1 MSSKYDELISS
12 GEPIRGK
19 YRLLRLLGK
28 GSFGPVYLAK
38 DVYLARDVAIKI
50 VSATEDSAAAERLK
64 REFSV
69 LSRIN
74 HPNIVRV
81 YDFGILED
89 GNVFLVSEYIEG
101 QSLNQILNAK
111 EVLSQRDALVICK
124 AIADGLS
131 AAHSANIIHRDLKPS
146 NVMVPEDQ
154 SGRHFELS
162 RLIDFG
168 VLGQLLRKP
177 EGEFTQAGMIFGTF
191 YYMSPEQI
199 RGEPQSVATDL
210 YGLGS
215 LLYEMLFGQP
225 PFKTNN
231 LASTMYK
238 ILNEEVA
245 ISETEVSV
253 GIRSLLLNLLSKN
266 PKIRPQ
272 SAKVVAEQIQRILE
286 NNDSLSLD
294 TEVALHLPS
303 AEPPTWAPSPAEY
316 SHPAIRAQR
325 ELPKEPSVEPTI
337 SSPLPTSSS
346 ALRTSG
352 FRKVWLILLLAIVFS
367 VVIGLGLM
375 YKKPGVIIGCI
386 MFTGGLALSTF
397 YRFLVTRHKP
407 QLQDDALR
415 ILTGAKSY
423 AALSGSLALEVGQL
437 IENCRR
443 IEEKILGRTIAV
455 MMTEYENAKESKDKQ
470 NALMNAVSLL
480 EKLTERL
487 SPWYVRHQKLI
498 AVIISIIGMLSGLA
512 SAAASLLKK

>member
-1 MSSKYDELISS
+1 MPSTHEQLYSS
-12 GEPIRGK
+12 GGLLNGK
-19 YRLLRLLGK
+19 YRLLRRLGK
-28 GSFGPVYLAK
+28 GSFGPVYLAENLP
-38 DVYLARDVAIKI
+38 LANQVAIKI
-50 VSATEDSAAAERLK
+50 VSGSDDSAAIERLN

-81 YDFGILED
+81 YDFGRLED
-89 GNVFLVSEYIEG
+89 GSAFLVSEYIEG
-101 QSLNQILNAK
+101 KSLYQILNAN
-111 EVLSQRDALVICK
+111 EALSQRDALLMGK

-154 SGRHFELS
+154 SGRHYELS
-162 RLIDFG
+162 CLIDFG
-168 VLGQLLRKP
+168 VLGELLRKP
-177 EGEFTQAGMIFGTF
+177 EGNLTGAGMIFGTF

-215 LLYEMLFGQP
+215 LLYEVLFGQP
-225 PFKTNN
+225 PFKTENMVN
-231 LASTMYK
+231 TIQK
-238 ILNEEVA
+238 ILYEDVIIPETNVSVA
-245 ISETEVSV
+245 IL
-253 GIRSLLLNLLSKN
+253 SLLQTLLSKD
-266 PKIRPQ
+266 PKNRPQ
-272 SAKVVAEQIQRILE
+272 SATVVAEKIQRILE
-286 NNDSLSLD
+286 NNDPSILKS
-294 TEVALHLPS
+294 EVVP
-303 AEPPTWAPSPAEY
+303 EPPYAKQAASAPDAKPDFES
-316 SHPAIRAQR
+316 
-325 ELPKEPSVEPTI
+325 TI
-337 SSPLPTSSS
+337 SILKRQPLEPATASFGKIWIIS
-346 ALRTSG
+346 
-352 FRKVWLILLLAIVFS
+352 LLAIIFT
-367 VVIGLGLM
+367 VVIGLGFM

-386 MFTGGLALSTF
+386 MFTGGLALSSL
-397 YRFLVTRHKP
+397 YRFLLSRHQPQIQNDVT
-407 QLQDDALR
+407 R
-415 ILTGAKSY
+415 ILTGAKTY

>member
-1 MSSKYDELISS
+1 MPSTHEQLYSS
-12 GEPIRGK
+12 GGLLNGK
-19 YRLLRLLGK
+19 YRLLRRLGK
-28 GSFGPVYLAK
+28 GSFGPVYLAENLP
-38 DVYLARDVAIKI
+38 LANQVAIKI
-50 VSATEDSAAAERLK
+50 VSGSDDSAAIERLN

-81 YDFGILED
+81 YDFGRLED
-89 GNVFLVSEYIEG
+89 GSAFLVSEYIEG
-101 QSLNQILNAK
+101 KSLYQILNAN
-111 EVLSQRDALVICK
+111 EALSQRDALLMGK

-154 SGRHFELS
+154 SGRHYELS
-162 RLIDFG
+162 CLIDFG
-168 VLGQLLRKP
+168 VLGELLRKP
-177 EGEFTQAGMIFGTF
+177 EGNLTGAGMIFGTF

-215 LLYEMLFGQP
+215 LLYEVLFGQP
-225 PFKTNN
+225 PFKTENMVN
-231 LASTMYK
+231 TIQK
-238 ILNEEVA
+238 ILYEDVIIPETNVSVA
-245 ISETEVSV
+245 IL
-253 GIRSLLLNLLSKN
+253 SLLQTLLSKD
-266 PKIRPQ
+266 PKNRPQ
-272 SAKVVAEQIQRILE
+272 SATVVGEKIQRILE
-286 NNDSLSLD
+286 NNDPSILKS
-294 TEVALHLPS
+294 EVVP
-303 AEPPTWAPSPAEY
+303 EPPYAKQAASAPDAKPDFES
-316 SHPAIRAQR
+316 
-325 ELPKEPSVEPTI
+325 TI
-337 SSPLPTSSS
+337 SILKRQPLEPATASFGKIWIIS
-346 ALRTSG
+346 
-352 FRKVWLILLLAIVFS
+352 LLAIIFT
-367 VVIGLGLM
+367 VVIGLGFM

-386 MFTGGLALSTF
+386 MFTGGLALSSL
-397 YRFLVTRHKP
+397 YRFLLSRHQP
-407 QLQDDALR
+407 QIQDDVTR
-415 ILTGAKSY
+415 ILTGAKTY

>member
-1 MSSKYDELISS
+1 MPSTHERLYSS
-12 GEPIRGK
+12 GDLLNGK

-50 VSATEDSAAAERLK
+50 VSATEDSAAAERLQ

-89 GNVFLVSEYIEG
+89 GNVFLVSEFIEG
-101 QSLNQILNAK
+101 RSLHQILNAK
-111 EVLSQRDALVICK
+111 EVLSQHNALVICK

-131 AAHSANIIHRDLKPS
+131 AAHSVNIIHRDLKPS

-154 SGRHFELS
+154 SGSHFDHS

-168 VLGQLLRKP
+168 VLGELLRKS
-177 EGEFTQAGMIFGTF
+177 EQGNVTQAGMIFGTF

-199 RGEPQSVATDL
+199 HGQPQSTATDL

-225 PFKTNN
+225 PFK
-231 LASTMYK
+231 SEKMFETMHK
-238 ILNEEVA
+238 ILYEEVA
-245 ISETEVSV
+245 IPETEVSAT
-253 GIRSLLLNLLSKN
+253 IRSLILSLLSKD
-266 PKIRPQ
+266 PKNRPQ
-272 SAKVVAEQIQRILE
+272 SATAVAEQIQRILE
-286 NNDSLSLD
+286 NNDLLSLD

-303 AEPPTWAPSPAEY
+303 VEQPTWAK
-316 SHPAIRAQR
+316 SHPERHVPAASAEQISKASPY
-325 ELPKEPSVEPTI
+325 ESTMAVEASPGTSFPKILMI
-337 SSPLPTSSS
+337 S
-346 ALRTSG
+346 
-352 FRKVWLILLLAIVFS
+352 LLAIIFF
-367 VVIGLGLM
+367 VVIALGFI

-397 YRFLVTRHKP
+397 YRFLLTRHKP

>member
-1 MSSKYDELISS
+1 MPSTHEQLYSS
-12 GEPIRGK
+12 GGLLNGK
-19 YRLLRLLGK
+19 YRLLRRLGK
-28 GSFGPVYLAK
+28 GSFGPVYLAENLP
-38 DVYLARDVAIKI
+38 LANQVAIKI
-50 VSATEDSAAAERLK
+50 VSGSDDSAAIERLN

-81 YDFGILED
+81 YDFGRLED
-89 GNVFLVSEYIEG
+89 GSAFLVSQYIEG
-101 QSLNQILNAK
+101 KSLHQILNAN
-111 EVLSQRDALVICK
+111 EVLSQRDALLMGK

-162 RLIDFG
+162 CLIDFG
-168 VLGQLLRKP
+168 VLGELLRKP
-177 EGEFTQAGMIFGTF
+177 EGNLTGTGMIFGTF

-215 LLYEMLFGQP
+215 LLYEVLFGQP
-225 PFKTNN
+225 PFKTENMVN
-231 LASTMYK
+231 TMQK
-238 ILNEEVA
+238 ILYEDV
-245 ISETEVSV
+245 IIPETNVSV
-253 GIRSLLLNLLSKN
+253 AIRSLLQTLLSKD
-266 PKIRPQ
+266 PKNRPQ
-272 SAKVVAEQIQRILE
+272 SATVVAEKIQRILE
-286 NNDSLSLD
+286 NNDSLLLD
-294 TEVALHLPS
+294 TEVVLRL
-303 AEPPTWAPSPAEY
+303 
-316 SHPAIRAQR
+316 
-325 ELPKEPSVEPTI
+325 PSVEQPTLASPAASAKPQI
-337 SSPLPTSSS
+337 SKASPYESTVAFEKHPTASI
-346 ALRTSG
+346 
-352 FRKVWLILLLAIVFS
+352 RKMWMIPLLALIF
-367 VVIGLGLM
+367 ILIIALGFVN
-375 YKKPGVIIGCI
+375 KKPGVIIGCI
-386 MFTGGLALSTF
+386 MFTGGLALSSL
-397 YRFLVTRHKP
+397 YKFLLSRHQP
-407 QLQDDALR
+407 QIQDDVTR
-415 ILTGAKSY
+415 ILTGAKTY

>member
-1 MSSKYDELISS
+1 MPSKYDEFISS

-231 LASTMYK
+231 IATTMYK
-238 ILNEEVA
+238 IMNEEVSIPDA
-245 ISETEVSV
+245 DISVE
-253 GIRSLLLNLLSKN
+253 IRSLLLRLLSKD
-266 PKIRPQ
+266 PKNRPQ
-272 SAKVVAEQIQRILE
+272 SATVVVEQIQGILE
-286 NNDSLSLD
+286 TTEPSILK
-294 TEVALHLPS
+294 TEVDEEWQVAKQVAIDPS
-303 AEPPTWAPSPAEY
+303 EKPSFESTVAVEKSPAPSFGK
-316 SHPAIRAQR
+316 IMF
-325 ELPKEPSVEPTI
+325 I
-337 SSPLPTSSS
+337 S
-346 ALRTSG
+346 
-352 FRKVWLILLLAIVFS
+352 LLAMIFI